1 MVVIAFLWVPIIQA
15 SASGQLFDYI
25 QSITSYLAP
34 PIAVVFLM
42 AVLWPRLNEKANCLF
57 VLFLASLFF
66 FNERKPPLV
75 FNVER

>member
-1 MVVIAFLWVPIIQA
+1 MVVMAFVWVPVVQS

-42 AVLWPRLNEKANCLF
+42 AIVWPRLNEQVGYRRISITGLQ
-57 VLFLASLFF
+57 
-66 FNERKPPLV
+66 
-75 FNVER
+75 